1 MAIKNRDKTEQ
12 NVHKYSTPIQMKTK
26 TLRGAGLTD
35 SSITMGLYYGCYGN
49 YTQNSYN
56 FDITLKA
63 EIWGFLFYDTFSKL
77 YLNISDNTDNRYHQ
91 GWALT
96 QISRF
101 ELILIHKLAIRFD
114 IILIILTNITYIKQ
128 NTPPPAKNI

>member
-1 MAIKNRDKTEQ
+1 MRF
-12 NVHKYSTPIQMKTK
+12 S
-26 TLRGAGLTD
+26 
-35 SSITMGLYYGCYGN
+35 
-49 YTQNSYN
+49 
-56 FDITLKA
+56 
-63 EIWGFLFYDTFSKL
+63 FYDTFSKL

-114 IILIILTNITYIKQ
+114 IISIILTNITYIKQ
-128 NTPPPAKNI
+128 NTPPPVKNI